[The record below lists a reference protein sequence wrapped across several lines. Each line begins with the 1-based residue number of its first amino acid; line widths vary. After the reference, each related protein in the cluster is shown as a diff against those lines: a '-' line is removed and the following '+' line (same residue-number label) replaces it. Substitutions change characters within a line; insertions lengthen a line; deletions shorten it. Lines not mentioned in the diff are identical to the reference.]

1 MVGGVQAEAVERR
14 NAYLA
19 IRRGTSSFG
28 SVHREEVSRVWG
40 QHRDTTYR
48 SRRRVLCASYRGSWV

>member
-19 IRRGTSSFG
+19 IRRGTISFG
-28 SVHREEVSRVWG
+28 SVHREEVSRV
-40 QHRDTTYR
+40 
-48 SRRRVLCASYRGSWV
+48 